1 MVGWG
6 GGLRWGGVFMRV
18 EGGRE
23 GAGGDG
29 AKRASRRTKDGRK
42 EYRRAKR
49 GKGPRA
55 GSARGLPAS
64 TEGALGAGP
73 DRERWQ
79 LRLALA
85 LQAVC
90 QGVW

>member
-1 MVGWG
+1 
-6 GGLRWGGVFMRV
+6 MRV

-29 AKRASRRTKDGRK
+29 AKRASK
-42 EYRRAKR
+42 ENEGWKE
-49 GKGPRA
+49 GIPSCEKGEGPRA